1 MNKMF
6 LSALACLAFAGS
18 TFAGSTFA
26 SNELIFENR
35 SESFFEYKYESI
47 TSNVNTVTNYID
59 IKCYMRAC
67 MYVGRK
73 KACTEWVEIS
83 CEGADYSLDVEG
95 DKKLVGPAKDMGL
108 QKI

>member
-1 MNKMF
+1 MLF
-6 LSALACLAFAGS
+6 SAIAMVAFAGS
-18 TFAGSTFA
+18 VSA
-26 SNELIFENR
+26 SNEVIFENQ
-35 SESFFEYKYESI
+35 SESFVEYKYESL
-47 TSNVNTVTNYID
+47 TPNVNTVINHID

-67 MYVGRK
+67 MYVGGK

-83 CEGADYSLDVEG
+83 CEGADYSVEVEG